1 MSLVHV
7 FLYGTLKRSQ
17 PNYHWLT
24 NAEHG
29 YAKYICD
36 AVTCEKF
43 PLIIASSFNIPFLL
57 NVPGKGHQI
66 KGEVFEIDEKMLSNL
81 DILEDY
87 PVLYEREV
95 KLLKLVAT
103 TNDDLTKNGEIIEG
117 VTYYLKKYPEKLL
130 ELEFIDEY
138 KDSQERSYQ
147 PKEVDDFSYEDLL
160 KEVS

>member
-1 MSLVHV
+1 
-7 FLYGTLKRSQ
+7 
-17 PNYHWLT
+17 
-24 NAEHG
+24 
-29 YAKYICD
+29 
-36 AVTCEKF
+36 
-43 PLIIASSFNIPFLL
+43 
-57 NVPGKGHQI
+57 
-66 KGEVFEIDEKMLSNL
+66 MLSNL